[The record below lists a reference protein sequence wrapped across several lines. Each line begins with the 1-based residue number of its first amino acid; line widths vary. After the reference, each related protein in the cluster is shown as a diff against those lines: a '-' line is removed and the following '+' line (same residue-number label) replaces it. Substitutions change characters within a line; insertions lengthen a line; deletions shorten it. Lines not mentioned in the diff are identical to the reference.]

1 MAENPKEHLM
11 RSPLRLLL
19 TLTVIALLVGA
30 VTPTQ
35 LGEWLRA
42 GWAWTVQVAA
52 GVASGW
58 GG

>member
-1 MAENPKEHLM
+1 M
-11 RSPLRLLL
+11 RPPIRLLL

-30 VTPTQ
+30 ITPTQ

-42 GWAWTVQVAA
+42 GWAWTLQVAA
-52 GVASGW
+52 GVVSGW